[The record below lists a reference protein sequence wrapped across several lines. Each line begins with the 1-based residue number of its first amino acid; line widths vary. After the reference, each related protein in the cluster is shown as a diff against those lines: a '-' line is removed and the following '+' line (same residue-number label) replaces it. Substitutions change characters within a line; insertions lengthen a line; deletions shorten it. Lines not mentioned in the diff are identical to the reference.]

1 MSLPAET
8 HPLLTRIPTV
18 ARTLTSRSSNRKTKD
33 MTTYM
38 HLIDTESPPPPD
50 ITEPLDATA
59 QLPDSVKRRGK
70 WSEPVDAGRYL
81 QVEGLNRTLAIPIAG
96 ELVHLGRGLTADIRI
111 DNRSVS
117 RRHAVLVSRKT
128 GQRILDD
135 RSYNGTF
142 VNGLRVEQAELVNG
156 DVISLGCFLLRF
168 REVPEEARSVP
179 AADTAAATI
188 VASRRRT
195 PPSGL
200 PALSLGQGGR
210 DRHASRAIPTAPLRE
225 RVRCQESDLLG
236 Y

>member
-1 MSLPAET
+1 
-8 HPLLTRIPTV
+8 
-18 ARTLTSRSSNRKTKD
+18 

-70 WSEPVDAGRYL
+70 WSDPVDAGRYL

-142 VNGLRVEQAELVNG
+142 VNGLRVEQAELRDG
-156 DVISLGCFLLRF
+156 DVITLGCFILRF
-168 REVPEEARSVP
+168 REVPEEARSMP
-179 AADTAAATI
+179 GADTAAAI
-188 VASRRRT
+188 VASRRHTRLQ
-195 PPSGL
+195 GL
-200 PALSLGQGGR
+200 PAWRPRRGSIQTLPCAVDQREVSTAANNA
-210 DRHASRAIPTAPLRE
+210 DRQTPLTVLATLPSVLQIE
-225 RVRCQESDLLG
+225 A
-236 Y
+236 

>member
-1 MSLPAET
+1 
-8 HPLLTRIPTV
+8 
-18 ARTLTSRSSNRKTKD
+18 

-179 AADTAAATI
+179 GADTAAATI

-195 PPSGL
+195 PRSGL

-210 DRHASRAIPTAPLRE
+210 NRHASRAIPTAPLRE